1 MRKLTNIDILKN
13 NVDTVSQYKVLNYL
27 KKHLN
32 ILEFLIFLYD
42 KDTIK
47 VIDKNNCVG
56 YFKYDKDIND
66 VMFTEELLEKNIDF
80 EM

>member
-66 VMFTEELLEKNIDF
+66 VIFTEELLEENIDF
-80 EM
+80 EI

>member
-32 ILEFLIFLYD
+32 ILKFSIFLYD
-42 KDTIK
+42 RDTLK

>member
-13 NVDTVSQYKVLNYL
+13 NVDTISQYKVLNYL

-32 ILEFLIFLYD
+32 ILKFSIFLYD
-42 KDTIK
+42 RDTLK

-56 YFKYDKDIND
+56 YFKYDKDI
-66 VMFTEELLEKNIDF
+66 FTEELLEENIDF
-80 EM
+80 EI

>member
-66 VMFTEELLEKNIDF
+66 VIFTEELLEENINF
-80 EM
+80 EI

>member
-13 NVDTVSQYKVLNYL
+13 NVDTISQYKVLNYL

-66 VMFTEELLEKNIDF
+66 VIFTEELLEKNIDF

>member
-13 NVDTVSQYKVLNYL
+13 NVDTISQYKVLNYL

-66 VMFTEELLEKNIDF
+66 VIFTEELLEENIDF
-80 EM
+80 EI

>member
-13 NVDTVSQYKVLNYL
+13 NVDTISQYKVLHYL

>member
-13 NVDTVSQYKVLNYL
+13 NVDTISQYKVLNYL

-32 ILEFLIFLYD
+32 ILKFPIFLYD
-42 KDTIK
+42 RDTLK

-66 VMFTEELLEKNIDF
+66 VIFTEELLEENIDF
-80 EM
+80 EI

>member
-1 MRKLTNIDILKN
+1 MRKLTNIDIMKN
-13 NVDTVSQYKVLNYL
+13 NVDTISQYKVLNYL

-32 ILEFLIFLYD
+32 ILEFSIFLYD
-42 KDTIK
+42 RDTLK

-66 VMFTEELLEKNIDF
+66 VIFTEELLEENIDF
-80 EM
+80 EI

>member
-42 KDTIK
+42 KD
-47 VIDKNNCVG
+47 
-56 YFKYDKDIND
+56 IND

>member
-13 NVDTVSQYKVLNYL
+13 NVDTISQYKVLNYL